1 MKVPPSGIGWSI
13 QERGAAGTWS
23 NKRKEWRKSFL
34 PVRSDGKEN
43 RFAASDDQGMFV
55 VSCQGVVRSANCPAI
70 AIESDATGLGGDDGL
85 DGDDETIR
93 ENVVSEGIGEVG
105 NGG

>member
-1 MKVPPSGIGWSI
+1 M
-13 QERGAAGTWS
+13 
-23 NKRKEWRKSFL
+23 
-34 PVRSDGKEN
+34 RSDGKEN
-43 RFAASDDQGMFV
+43 RFTASDDQGMFV
-55 VSCQGVVRSANCPAI
+55 MSCQRVVRSANSPTI
-70 AIESDATGLGGDDGL
+70 SIESDTTGLGGDDGL

>member
-1 MKVPPSGIGWSI
+1 M
-13 QERGAAGTWS
+13 
-23 NKRKEWRKSFL
+23 
-34 PVRSDGKEN
+34 
-43 RFAASDDQGMFV
+43 
-55 VSCQGVVRSANCPAI
+55 SCQRVVHSANSPTI
-70 AIESDATGLGGDDGL
+70 SIESDTTGLGGDDGL

>member
-1 MKVPPSGIGWSI
+1 MKGTSFRYRAEYTGCG
-13 QERGAAGTWS
+13 GAGTS
-23 NKRKEWRKSFL
+23 RSKKKA
-34 PVRSDGKEN
+34 VRSDGEEN

-55 VSCQGVVRSANCPAI
+55 MSCQRVVHSANSPTI
-70 AIESDATGLGGDDGL
+70 SIEGDTTGLGGDDGL
-85 DGDDETIR
+85 DGDDQTIR